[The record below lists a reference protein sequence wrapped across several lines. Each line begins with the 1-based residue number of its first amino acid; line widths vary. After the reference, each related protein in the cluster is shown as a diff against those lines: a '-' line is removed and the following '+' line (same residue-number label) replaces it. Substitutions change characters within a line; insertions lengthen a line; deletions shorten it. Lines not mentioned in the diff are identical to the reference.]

1 MRQAFVI
8 SLVLVS
14 LAPVPASTETQA
26 LPAFRV
32 ISANRFSTLQTE
44 LAQAAAEGYRV
55 RAVMRPAPASRAI
68 LLERSTDKREYF
80 LSSDAERELRDGKIP
95 PGFVILPQTLGAIGG
110 GPCGAVFER
119 DPSATASA
127 YRIESAVSPNN
138 LQKDILAA
146 VAKGDRVRM
155 LGANAGYCALLESG
169 APATATAEGKEKP
182 IELIATSRTATLE
195 KELAAA
201 AARGF
206 RLHSAAAAEEFMF
219 LMERQEAGSP
229 AGDYLV
235 FSTSKAETLQS
246 EMNKASA
253 KGYQLHPFSMMG
265 KTRGL
270 TAALETTIVMEKR
283 DRPPVEYRV
292 ISTAR
297 AATFEKELL
306 ESAEQGWQLAAVLPS
321 GAFSAV
327 MERPA
332 AR

>member
-1 MRQAFVI
+1 MRQAFVL
-8 SLVLVS
+8 SLVFASLV
-14 LAPVPASTETQA
+14 PVPATTENQA
-26 LPAFRV
+26 PPAFRV
-32 ISANRFSTLQTE
+32 ISTNRFSTLQTE

-55 RAVMRPAPASRAI
+55 RAAMRPAPAIRAI

-80 LSSDAERELRDGKIP
+80 VSSDAERDLRDGKIP
-95 PGFVILPQTLGAIGG
+95 SGFVILPHTLGAIGG

-119 DPSATASA
+119 DPAATAA
-127 YRIESAVSPNN
+127 TYRIESAVSPNN

-146 VAKGDRVRM
+146 VGKGDRVRM
-155 LGANAGYCALLESG
+155 LGSAAGYCALLESG
-169 APATATAEGKEKP
+169 VSATAAVAGNEKP

-206 RLHSAAAAEEFMF
+206 RLHSAAVAEELMF
-219 LMERQEAGSP
+219 LMERQAAGLPP
-229 AGDYLV
+229 ADYLV
-235 FSTSKAETLQS
+235 FAATKPETLQG
-246 EMNKASA
+246 EMNQASA
-253 KGYQLHPFSMMG
+253 KGYQLHPFSMTG
-265 KTRGL
+265 RTRGL
-270 TAALETTIVMEKR
+270 TGAFETTVVMEKR

-297 AATFEKELL
+297 AATFEKEILD
-306 ESAEQGWQLAAVLPS
+306 SAEQGWQLTAVVPS